1 MKSVKGFNKLE
12 TLVTSPLFSSSDAKK
27 QGVSSSLLNYYARK
41 GLIDR
46 VQRGIY
52 RGKKSSLD
60 VDFKYEDLILS
71 AKSIPDG
78 IVCLVS
84 ALSVYDLTDEIP
96 REHWIAIPHQDKA
109 PKRNGVKVVRMRNIS
124 IGQTEMKIGN
134 QVIKIFNKERTII
147 DAFRYLGKEQAVK
160 ALKNALAKKGKEKID
175 IEKIRKYARVLRVN
189 IDSYIIAV
197 TV

>member
-1 MKSVKGFNKLE
+1 MEHIKGKNKGDVMLY
-12 TLVTSPLFSSSDAKK
+12 TLSTCIWCKKTKALFKEL
-27 QGVSSSLLNYYARK
+27 G
-41 GLIDR
+41 
-46 VQRGIY
+46 
-52 RGKKSSLD
+52 

-71 AKSIPDG
+71 AKSIPAG

-109 PKRNGVKVVRMRNIS
+109 PKRSGVKVVRMRNIN

-134 QVIKIFNKERTII
+134 QTIKIFNRERTIL
-147 DAFRYLGKEQAVK
+147 DAFRYLGKELAVK
-160 ALKNALAKKGKEKID
+160 TLKSALAKKGKEKID

>member
-1 MKSVKGFNKLE
+1 MKSIREFKKLAALVK
-12 TLVTSPLFSSSDAKK
+12 SPLFSSSDAKK
-27 QGVSSSLLNYYARK
+27 QGVSSSLLNYYARR
-41 GLIDR
+41 GLIDKL
-46 VQRGIY
+46 QRGIY
-52 RGKKSSLD
+52 RGKESSLN

-71 AKSIPDG
+71 AKSIPAG

-109 PKRNGVKVVRMRNIS
+109 PKRSGVKVVRMRNIN

-134 QVIKIFNKERTII
+134 QTIKIFNRERTIL

-160 ALKNALAKKGKEKID
+160 TLKSALAKKGKEKIY